1 MITRLVLVTSE
12 VLYFS
17 KKESRICIL
26 LIFVYS
32 NIILF
37 LGKIFNGKKTW
48 IRLFLVTAF
57 NAHISKIIIEQR
69 KRRI

>member
-1 MITRLVLVTSE
+1 MTRLVLVTSE

-26 LIFVYS
+26 LIFLYS

-37 LGKIFNGKKTW
+37 LGKIFNYQIRK
-48 IRLFLVTAF
+48 IRLY
-57 NAHISKIIIEQR
+57 
-69 KRRI
+69 